1 LVGGSPINHQDRE
14 CTWGFGAELQ
24 LPWKARPFTTNGG
37 NMSYTYL
44 NVSDIGQRFR
54 DAPVGTDEG
63 NAAMAELFT
72 IYEDCGVEAVSTG
85 WSGAL
90 GKIISIQTA
99 PDVESATRCQVALTN
114 AGLVEGLLTGPY
126 TTLEDLIAM
135 QM

>member
-1 LVGGSPINHQDRE
+1 
-14 CTWGFGAELQ
+14 
-24 LPWKARPFTTNGG
+24 
-37 NMSYTYL
+37 M
-44 NVSDIGQRFR
+44 
-54 DAPVGTDEG
+54 
-63 NAAMAELFT
+63 
-72 IYEDCGVEAVSTG
+72 EAVSTG

-126 TTLEDLIAM
+126 TSLEDLIAM

>member
-1 LVGGSPINHQDRE
+1 MDPRGTTKTGS
-14 CTWGFGAELQ
+14 
-24 LPWKARPFTTNGG
+24 ARRASERSCSFHGRIALHNKWRKES
-37 NMSYTYL
+37 MSYTYL

-63 NAAMAELFT
+63 NAAMAELFA

-99 PDVESATRCQVALTN
+99 PDAESATRCQVALTN

-126 TTLEDLIAM
+126 TSLEDLIAM

>member
-1 LVGGSPINHQDRE
+1 MGES
-14 CTWGFGAELQ
+14 
-24 LPWKARPFTTNGG
+24 
-37 NMSYTYL
+37 MSYTYL
-44 NVSDIGQRFR
+44 NVSDIGPRFR

-90 GKIISIQTA
+90 GKIISVQTA